1 MSQNGQTHFKNL
13 AANIMSKYFIDITTH
28 RKLKLNNINPKA
40 NLESITDNFQN
51 HEGVQ
56 KIKLVYFRTK
66 SSLKL
71 DSVSDLDVKKEILK
85 VPSIVNT
92 SIHVTF

>member
-1 MSQNGQTHFKNL
+1 MNKC
-13 AANIMSKYFIDITTH
+13 FIDITTL

-40 NLESITDNFQN
+40 NLESIINNFQN

-56 KIKLVYFRTK
+56 KIKLVYFHSK

-85 VPSIVNT
+85 VSSIVNT
-92 SIHVTF
+92 SIHATF

>member
-1 MSQNGQTHFKNL
+1 MNKC
-13 AANIMSKYFIDITTH
+13 FIDITTF

-40 NLESITDNFQN
+40 NLESIINNFQN

-85 VPSIVNT
+85 VSSIVNT
-92 SIHVTF
+92 SIHATF